1 MYVSILTGR
10 VAKENWEPLE
20 RAFEKEVKKKPPH
33 GLFESFLVQSE
44 DDPAA
49 WQVVSVWDTKGDYKA
64 FEPTEQ
70 ADVFVELS
78 CSEGTVLPRPASLAT
93 THYDRV

>member
-33 GLFESFLVQSE
+33 RLFESFLVQSE

-70 ADVFVELS
+70 ADVFVELL
-78 CSEGTVLPRPASLAT
+78 CHEGTVPHRHGYVAI
-93 THYDRV
+93 THYERV